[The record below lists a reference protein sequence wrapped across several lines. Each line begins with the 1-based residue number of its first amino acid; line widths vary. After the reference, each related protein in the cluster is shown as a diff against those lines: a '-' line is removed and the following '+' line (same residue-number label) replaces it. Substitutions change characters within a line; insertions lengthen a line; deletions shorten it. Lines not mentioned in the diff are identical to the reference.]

1 MFKNIVLVLVI
12 FIIIL
17 LALSFG
23 ETAFQGLL
31 AGLSALTGVLIEN
44 FDELLD
50 VVVHYL
56 QLNTGKVLIA
66 LLLTIPV
73 SVWVLRSRRD
83 TLATPSTQRKIA
95 IILAVFLGWLG
106 AHRFYLGQ
114 VGWGLAFLL
123 MLYLFAPL
131 AVILGL
137 LDAVRY
143 LFMDDEA
150 FAASR
155 LP

>member
-1 MFKNIVLVLVI
+1 MFKNIVLVLAI

-23 ETAFQGLL
+23 ETAFQGFY

-44 FDELLD
+44 LDDLLD
-50 VVVHYL
+50 AAARYL

-66 LLLTIPV
+66 LLLTVPI

-95 IILAVFLGWLG
+95 IVLALFLGWVG

-114 VGWGLAFLL
+114 IGWGIGFLA

-131 AVILGL
+131 AVIMGL